1 MPALIGAMAYALIL
15 INLVKTIDQN
25 KDFSKKYKYLI
36 TLPTG
41 IHGGWV
47 IFSVFTNIMMVL
59 FENRKDSYSTFAIII
74 SLILLILASA
84 VVLFVF
90 KENKNSGLIIGFLF
104 SLIGI
109 IGKQDQMVSFRK
121 VRLNGVRE

>member
-1 MPALIGAMAYALIL
+1 
-15 INLVKTIDQN
+15 
-25 KDFSKKYKYLI
+25 
-36 TLPTG
+36 
-41 IHGGWV
+41 
-47 IFSVFTNIMMVL
+47 MVL

-109 IGKQDQMVSFRK
+109 IARQRPSSSFQNSNYIVFIGAVVLFIITSLVAIYIFK
-121 VRLNGVRE
+121 FIKEK